1 MSGVPHRFGRIR
13 SVAMFALALSLAGSA
28 AILAYAAYAAGSGD
42 PRLAVGLT
50 IGAVVAI
57 TIGVLGYCQLVLLI
71 KFVSNQFRTYD
82 ALLDTTELLRRQA
95 ELARTVA
102 ENSSLS
108 DWAKR
113 TIYREKDFEFLRDTI
128 HAALVRQDWEAAE
141 HLIKDIE
148 QEFGYREEARR
159 MREELERARQA
170 TFEEK
175 VAAALGRFEMLCAS
189 QKWQQAAQESERL
202 RALFPDDPRIRE
214 LSREIELRRQAHKRH
229 LLQEYD
235 RAVQAQEVDRA
246 HRLLLELDAYLSPNE
261 GAALKESARGVFK
274 ARLQQM
280 GVQFSLAV
288 TERDFRKAI
297 EIGQRLTKE
306 YPNSRYAHEI
316 ANMMPVLRQRAVQQ
330 EQSREEAT
338 VGA

>member
-13 SVAMFALALSLAGSA
+13 TVATFALLLSLAGSA
-28 AILAYAAYAAGSGD
+28 AILAYAAYAAGRGD
-42 PRLAVGLT
+42 PGLAVGLT

-57 TIGVLGYCQLVLLI
+57 TIGVIGYCQLLLLI

-128 HAALVRQDWEAAE
+128 HSALVRQDWEAAE

-189 QKWQQAAQESERL
+189 QKWQQAARESERL
-202 RALFPDDPRIRE
+202 KSLFPDDPRINE

-288 TERDFRKAI
+288 TEREFRKAI

-316 ANMMPVLRQRAVQQ
+316 ANMLPVLRQRAAQQ
-330 EQSREEAT
+330 EQAREEAG

>member
-13 SVAMFALALSLAGSA
+13 SVAFFALALSLAGSG
-28 AILAYAAYAAGSGD
+28 AILAYAAYVAGNGD
-42 PRLAVGLT
+42 TQLAVGLT

-57 TIGVLGYCQLVLLI
+57 TIGVIGYCQVLLLI

-82 ALLDTTELLRRQA
+82 ALLDTSELLRRQA

-128 HAALVRQDWEAAE
+128 HSAIVRQDWEAAE

-148 QEFGYREEARR
+148 QEFGYRDEARR
-159 MREELERARQA
+159 MRDELERARQA

-175 VAAALGRFEMLCAS
+175 LAAALGRFEMLCAS
-189 QKWQQAAQESERL
+189 QKWQQAARESERL
-202 RALFPDDPRIRE
+202 KSLFPDDPRINE

-246 HRLLLELDAYLSPNE
+246 HRLLVELDAYLSPNE

-316 ANMMPVLRQRAVQQ
+316 ANMLPVLRQRAAQQ
-330 EQSREEAT
+330 EQPGEEAA